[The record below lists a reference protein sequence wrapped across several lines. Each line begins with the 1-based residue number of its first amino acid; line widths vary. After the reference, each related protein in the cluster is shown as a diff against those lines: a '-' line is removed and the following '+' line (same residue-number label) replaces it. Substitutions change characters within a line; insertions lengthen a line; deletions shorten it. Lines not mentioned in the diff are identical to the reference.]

1 MKIVLS
7 GSIAFDYLMSFPG
20 HFSDHILPDRIE
32 RLSLSFLV
40 ESLVRQPG
48 GIAANIAYSLA
59 LLGERPMVMATVGP
73 DFEAHREWLEARG
86 VDTSAIRTIPDLL
99 TASFFV
105 NTDRG
110 NSQIASFFP
119 GAMAKATELS
129 FSALPVRPD
138 LAVISPNEP
147 QAMVAYAQECS
158 QLGIPFLYDPSQ
170 QIVRLEAD
178 ELAAGIHLARGLF
191 CNDYEFG
198 LIQKKT
204 DLDVE
209 RILTD
214 TEFIV
219 ITRGENG
226 ADLYLPRSSVHISA
240 VEPEQIADPTGVGDA
255 FRAGFL
261 KGYMHG
267 LELDLCA
274 RMGSLAAAYCLEA
287 HGPQGHE
294 FSQRAFLE
302 RYKATF
308 PGDELDGLLTKG
320 Q

>member
-20 HFSDHILPDRIE
+20 HFSDHILPDRID

-40 ESLVRQPG
+40 DSLVRQPG

-59 LLGERPMVMATVGP
+59 LLGEHPTVMATVGP
-73 DFEAHREWLEARG
+73 DFDAHRAWLEEHG
-86 VDTSAIRTIPDLL
+86 VDTSAIRVVPDLL

-110 NSQIASFFP
+110 NAQIASFFP
-119 GAMAKATELS
+119 GAMARASELS
-129 FSALPVRPD
+129 FAALPYKPD

-147 QAMVAYAQECS
+147 GAMVAYARECK

-170 QIVRLEAD
+170 QIIRLDAE
-178 ELAAGIHLARGLF
+178 ELGEGIHLARGLF

-198 LIQKKT
+198 LIEKKT
-204 DLDVE
+204 GLGTDAILDD
-209 RILTD
+209 TD
-214 TEFIV
+214 FVV
-219 ITRGENG
+219 ITRGEEG
-226 ADLYLPRSSVHISA
+226 AELHLAGRSIHIA
-240 VEPEQIADPTGVGDA
+240 AIEPDQIADPTGVGDA
-255 FRAGFL
+255 FRGGFL

-267 LELDLCA
+267 MELETCA

-287 HGPQGHE
+287 KGPQGH
-294 FSQRAFLE
+294 AFTPAGFLK
-302 RYKATF
+302 RYKAIFNTS
-308 PGDELDGLLTKG
+308 ELDHLLT
-320 Q
+320 QAQ